1 MNGYGENTRCQQQ
14 ESKKKSTSS
23 KIRQQ
28 TIHECSQMAGT
39 LPIFVAA
46 LAVGI
51 LGVLA
56 LIQAYFIGQ
65 CFRAGQP
72 QENGY
77 MNNVCL

>member
-1 MNGYGENTRCQQQ
+1 MDFVKTPGVNNKRV
-14 ESKKKSTSS
+14 KKKSTSS
-23 KIRQQ
+23 KIRHQ

>member
-1 MNGYGENTRCQQQ
+1 MDFVKTPGVNNKRV
-14 ESKKKSTSS
+14 KKKSTRS

>member
-1 MNGYGENTRCQQQ
+1 MDFVKTPGVNNKRV
-14 ESKKKSTSS
+14 KKKSTSS

>member
-1 MNGYGENTRCQQQ
+1 
-14 ESKKKSTSS
+14 
-23 KIRQQ
+23 
-28 TIHECSQMAGT
+28 MAGT